1 MPDDDNILHFPH
13 IERIEIEHVD
23 ALSKAFNLLGCY
35 RLIGH
40 TPVRLESPIE
50 WANAM
55 AERFSLKRQHGVDPW
70 RVDETFLRDVH
81 VSTVFLGLNHNFRGA
96 DPPILFET
104 MVFGGKHDN
113 YQERCSTWEEAEAM
127 HQRAVEMVRQLR
139 VVK

>member
-13 IERIEIEHVD
+13 IERIEIEHAD
-23 ALSKAFNLLGCY
+23 ALSRAFNLLGYY
-35 RLIGH
+35 RLVGH
-40 TPVRLESPIE
+40 TPVKLESPIE
-50 WANAM
+50 WASAM

-70 RVDETFLRDVH
+70 RVEEIFLGDVH
-81 VSTVFLGLNHNFRGA
+81 VSTVFLGLNHNFLRSG
-96 DPPILFET
+96 PPILFET

-113 YQERCSTWEEAEAM
+113 DQERCATWEEAEAM